1 MQKGHTLLEEDYPR
15 RVEFAQW
22 YLQQCIL
29 QPQFLSLV
37 LFTDECM
44 FTRNGI
50 LNLHNMHVWE
60 DENPCAQVVQSHQYR
75 FSINVW
81 AGIIDDHVIGPYL
94 LPNRLRGEIYL
105 TFLRDMWP
113 TLLDAVSLEIRQV
126 MWLQHD
132 GAPAHFDRNVRN
144 HLNVTYPNRWIGRG
158 VPVPWPARSPD
169 LTPLD
174 YFLWGSMKALVYA
187 TPVTS
192 EDLIA
197 RVHGATE
204 ILSRQPHLLDH
215 VRAAQSHRCKLCIDV
230 GGTQFEPR
238 L

>member
-1 MQKGHTLLEEDYPR
+1 
-15 RVEFAQW
+15 
-22 YLQQCIL
+22 
-29 QPQFLSLV
+29 
-37 LFTDECM
+37 
-44 FTRNGI
+44 
-50 LNLHNMHVWE
+50 MHVWA
-60 DENPCAQVVQSHQYR
+60 DENPCAQVVQSHQHR

-81 AGIIDDHVIGPYL
+81 AGIIANHIIGPYL
-94 LPNRLRGEIYL
+94 LPNRLTGEIYL
-105 TFLRDMWP
+105 TFLRDMLP
-113 TLLDAVSLEIRQV
+113 TLLDAVPLEIRQV

-132 GAPAHFDRNVRN
+132 GSPAHFDRNVMN
-144 HLNVTYPNRWIGRG
+144 HLNVTYPNRWIGG
-158 VPVPWPARSPD
+158 GGPVPWPARSPY

-197 RVHGATE
+197 RVHGAIE
-204 ILSRQPHLLDH
+204 ILSRQPLLLDH
-215 VRAAQSHRCKLCIDV
+215 VRAAQRRRCRLCIDV